1 MKSRANIL
9 AAVKANQPT
18 LSELPLLDSF
28 LHPAPVD
35 LIEQFSKVLVSIGG
49 TVTAVKHTAD
59 IIAYLKAND
68 LVKGAMV
75 VSPLPSMQEI
85 VDADIHALDPHNLA
99 DVGLAIL
106 PAHFAVAEN
115 GACWISDTLLT
126 ERVLPFITQHLVLI
140 VNQTAILPTMHH
152 AYERIG
158 DEQYGFATFIA
169 GPSKTADIEQSLVLG
184 AHGARSL
191 WVFILQE

>member
-1 MKSRANIL
+1 MNSRASIL
-9 AAVKANQPT
+9 AAIKANQPT
-18 LSELPLLDSF
+18 LSELPMLDSF
-28 LHPAPVD
+28 LNLPQGD
-35 LIEQFSKVLVSIGG
+35 LIEQFKQVLVSIGG
-49 TVTAVKHTAD
+49 TVTSVKHKAE
-59 IIAYLKAND
+59 IITYLKEHD
-68 LVKGAMV
+68 LVQGTMV
-75 VSPLPSMQEI
+75 VSPLASMQEI
-85 VDADIHALDPHNLA
+85 VNADIHALDPHNMA

-115 GACWISDTLLT
+115 GACWINDVLLT

-140 VNQTAILPTMHH
+140 VNQTAIVPTMHY
-152 AYERIG
+152 AYEGIG
-158 DEQYGFATFIA
+158 DEQYGFGTFIA